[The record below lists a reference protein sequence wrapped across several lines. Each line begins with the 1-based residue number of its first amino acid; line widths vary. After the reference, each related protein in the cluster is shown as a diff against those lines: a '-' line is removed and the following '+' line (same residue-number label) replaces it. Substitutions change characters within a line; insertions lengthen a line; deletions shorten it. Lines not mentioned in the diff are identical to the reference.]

1 MSRKASQE
9 YEINYEEEDNE
20 EEFSHFDENFS
31 DVPQF
36 IPDDQSTFV
45 ATNRQIEHMLESLT
59 RIGGEVCR
67 LRSEVDGL
75 LEQNSTLN
83 EVVKRLKDVI
93 GEKGLIDLDDF
104 QLACDVFEEST
115 GKNPQKSYVKK
126 IAH

>member
-1 MSRKASQE
+1 MSRSNSKE
-9 YEINYEEEDNE
+9 YEEIQEENDL
-20 EEFSHFDENFS
+20 EFENSDENFS
-31 DVPQF
+31 DIPQF

-75 LEQNSTLN
+75 LEQNSTLS
-83 EVVKRLKDVI
+83 EVVRRLKDVI

-104 QLACDVFEEST
+104 QLACDVFEESS
-115 GKNPQKSYVKK
+115 GKNAQKSFVKK